1 MKKTLVFL
9 FVFTALSVI
18 LCTGA
23 LADDVY
29 GYQTP
34 VFEQD
39 IQNVTITPDEQNPE
53 ILNVTYSAAQDGKQ
67 YMIFML
73 SSGEVPTS
81 ENIEYINQ
89 EAANGSV
96 SFKVYPKTLK
106 KQTYSIYIS
115 TDAETGITGY
125 TKIAT
130 IEYKPAYI
138 LGDVN
143 NDGIISPN
151 DRTMLA
157 RHIAKWKGYETVTS
171 PEAADIDGN
180 GIVTPNDRTILARYL
195 AKWKGYENLDSFNK
209 G

>member
-23 LADDVY
+23 FADDVY

-39 IQNVTITPDEQNPE
+39 FQNVITIAPDEQNRE

-106 KQTYSIYIS
+106 NQSYSIYIS
-115 TDAETGITGY
+115 TNAETGITGY

-138 LGDVN
+138 LGDV
-143 NDGIISPN
+143 DGDKSVTLR
-151 DRTMLA
+151 DRMF
-157 RHIAKWKGYETVTS
+157 
-171 PEAADIDGN
+171 
-180 GIVTPNDRTILARYL
+180 LARYVAGWDVVIDLMAGDIDKTGGNPNPRDRMILTRYL
-195 AKWKGYENLDSFNK
+195 AGWPDAEVYFA
-209 G
+209 

>member
-1 MKKTLVFL
+1 MKKTLAFL
-9 FVFTALSVI
+9 FVIAALSVI

-34 VFEQD
+34 VLEQGVE
-39 IQNVTITPDEQNPE
+39 NVTIAPDEQNPE

-89 EAANGSV
+89 IAANGSV
-96 SFKVYPKTLK
+96 IFEVYPKTLK
-106 KQTYSIYIS
+106 KQSYSIYLS
-115 TDAETGITGY
+115 TNAETGITGY

-130 IEYKPAYI
+130 IEYKPAYKIGDLNEDGVIDSTDRII
-138 LGDVN
+138 LSRYVAEWPDIEFNLLAGDIDLSGGN
-143 NDGIISPN
+143 PDSTDRIILSRYVAEW
-151 DRTMLA
+151 D
-157 RHIAKWKGYETVTS
+157 GYEKYF
-171 PEAADIDGN
+171 E
-180 GIVTPNDRTILARYL
+180 
-195 AKWKGYENLDSFNK
+195 
-209 G
+209 